1 MNKETKKV
9 YDAIKK
15 RANAFTKE
23 ELEQLI
29 IADGF
34 DKETAKDVIKE
45 LDKNKVKFKDGY
57 GQGKAEDK
65 DKILQDLSKT
75 LTAQKNIEA
84 KAEKPKPTE
93 VEPKKKAQQGKNPL
107 LLIAN
112 FFKRIY
118 FFFEDAYYSV
128 VDAVSKVIPINKLT
142 DVIDKVIPSFLFFI
156 VLIVALIW
164 LLFFSGVSIV
174 AGGVMSTVDVTVLD
188 STSSLLSGA
197 KVILSINDNNLTK
210 TTDAFGN
217 AVFEEVAF
225 NKSDNVKIIASKE
238 SYSSKTKVIENIQK
252 NIIEIITLDLNM
264 DIAEQLF
271 LSEEQTYEI
280 LFKENSMALATRLLQ
295 VRLVCSNPDKTPN
308 PSYSNVTN
316 GRLSVVQPSGCGA
329 LRISVTSDYY
339 VAIQNQEVPENNTIL
354 LTAKETANVGRIEVF
369 VKTINGSQITGATI
383 SVYKPDDLTTSTINE
398 SNLVFMTGTTDYYG
412 RYIFENVPQGSYT
425 LSAVKDGYI
434 SSQRTG
440 DNTVTVNN
448 TTSVN
453 LVLFSPTDLQNINCQ
468 NQLFSQFCKNG
479 CLDCNNL
486 ALANYYARDSNG
498 NLLKTGNCCQ
508 VGRLGYIN
516 VTLVDMNGNT
526 YREIK
531 GDITVYKKNAD
542 NNGYRAI
549 ETRRNTNSTT
559 FYVLQGNYKL
569 IVTNTE
575 DYGYF
580 PSEPV
585 IVNEIDRNII
595 IPLEYSSA
603 LNSGT
608 VGVNVKRNGYNY
620 ANALVYLF
628 DSDEPDIPINFPK
641 TTNSNGDI
649 NFTMMRANKG
659 YFAFAVAS
667 GYQGLSASEELD
679 ANEFLQL
686 SITLSNQAKILNL
699 NVNVRDYN
707 ISFYS
712 LTNQLITDYTVNVMS
727 DTNKEFIFMCE
738 QNEFYAIISAEGK
751 GTYQTDVLSLIP
763 GEAIY
768 YKVVLGNAQ
777 NTAYANLEFLG
788 WYDESGVHKLNSID
802 MIEYRNKTLKLKY
815 KFVTTVED
823 NRELAYAFIRAGK
836 LLTLSSDFLRIEA
849 ISAPTAGIPGGCN
862 YHGDLSD
869 WNESYFTANYEVDH
883 LQSNCTNQNG
893 YKWAK
898 IDFSNSNADQ
908 IEFSVNIKF
917 QNGLAPLDNYIVYSK
932 GLTRTE
938 NDSYAF
944 SPTLNNSWNNC
955 NVRPEGYFYA
965 PSNVSQIPFANAS
978 YSLIYDIYDWNNS
991 QGNTVAQNGNYYE
1004 LDISKSYL
1012 YTQKLI
1018 YLNPTQGISNK
1029 DINAYSINT
1038 NNSLLYQ
1045 SFAFSSADSNQSA
1058 AGLNVASYKINSISA
1073 GFGSEF
1079 DHNSVFKVTN
1089 FFDTGAK
1096 ISTNILEI
1104 SQLNP
1109 FSRNVLSYYS
1119 DSNLFIEILTL
1130 SPDLQNSI
1138 YIGDNNV
1145 SFRVRNKMGNPIAG
1159 IVVKYQLSGQ
1169 AEVELG
1175 ETNEN
1180 GFLQEQVIS
1189 FGQNMVGA
1197 TIAFKFSNFPI
1208 IYGLQNNS
1216 VTITKAIQSG
1226 YRLIHSNGQS
1236 ITASNPLIY
1245 SVGRY
1250 RINNEAAKL
1259 TKDKKEYYIV
1269 KNSAYN
1275 PGLTIDVW
1283 GRQWMSIV
1291 DVNEYL
1297 HTQNTLP
1304 IVISDENQQIKTQL
1318 VLNSLPNNLTD
1329 VIGGYHNLL
1338 TIGTFENQPIVI
1350 DLNAGIKA
1358 SKAFDVNLLLNATN
1372 LEKPGKAQ
1380 LNGKPYIELIK
1391 GINPEVSF
1399 TYNLTNN
1406 SSTPIQLDINYTL
1419 PTDISGLVVNITPSS
1434 ISIPANSTRAITV
1447 SYNAGNASPTEQ
1459 EIPITLSF
1467 NCLINGIVVTE
1478 ELENYVR
1485 IFSNSNFYAIK
1496 RNTQTPPWTQN
1507 VTCSKDSCEFIL
1519 ASTIDNKTKTYDFNL
1534 IDLNFIDLDRNFT
1547 LTVALP
1553 KAISSLTTQN
1563 INAQIVGDYEGL
1575 DYLETSAPYITY
1587 TKAKKLNY
1595 RLKMQNL
1602 ESNALDVNATLN
1614 LDLTIIKQTVQQLL
1628 EEEGLYGNLCLGFG
1642 SSGEISASN
1651 FDIIGQCELEGY
1663 NACKS
1668 GSAVKP
1674 KIIYDWSANTNWN
1687 SECIDELGDE
1697 YDVNKTHCDS
1707 VQMLFSVFN
1716 LIQNNLCE
1724 LKNGNVYIYLM
1735 ADGTSADLLKDMI
1748 NYNEFLSALNY
1759 SGDNE
1764 ILAIEKV
1771 DNNTFTI
1778 SKTEKVDGIDQY
1790 TTKPG
1795 KYKIRIN
1802 DNFYIDRDSPL
1813 HIHLELVR
1821 EMPYSM
1827 RNLLYYIPIDGKLG
1841 VDVTHE
1847 QTRRNGYGTA
1857 IINDT
1862 NLPVVSGPNGF
1873 SLYDTNDDYDSFVN
1887 IIVNNNDF
1895 VISGNQEGLRNTI
1908 NSDGKLLNIR
1918 LDSIEAD
1925 QTMYLTIDYSPSYPM
1940 PIYAKVVNG
1949 NSQGLNYKL
1958 KEAATS
1964 NYNLM
1969 LSSLIRWEDFNNS
1982 SKILKDDTFIL
1993 GNGQYFKSEVLPS
2006 TFRQNYGN
2014 NNEIKLLKTMLYW
2027 PMSQKQKFSNM
2038 HISLEDTELSN
2049 HELTKIYT
2057 LANIDQNGSKNS
2069 GTFNNL
2075 SQISNSQNI
2084 SSYSDVFNLVY
2095 SEDARACMESGLT
2108 SVVVRWDRIK
2118 TDFTQE
2124 QIDKVKNDYL
2134 VEQDDSGQ
2142 GETGA
2147 EGGGVEN

>member
-9 YDAIKK
+9 YDAVKK
-15 RANAFTKE
+15 RANAFTRE

-65 DKILQDLSKT
+65 EKILQDLSKT

-84 KAEKPKPTE
+84 KAEKQKPTE
-93 VEPKKKAQQGKNPL
+93 VETKKKTQQGKNPFL
-107 LLIAN
+107 FIAN

-142 DVIDKVIPSFLFFI
+142 DVIDRIIPSFLIFI

-164 LLFFSGVSIV
+164 LLFFSGVSII
-174 AGGVMSTVDVTVLD
+174 GGMVSTVDVTVLD
-188 STSSLLSGA
+188 STSSLLAGT
-197 KVILSINDNNLTK
+197 KVILSINDNNITK

-217 AVFEEVAF
+217 AVFEDVAL

-238 SYSSKTKVIENIQK
+238 SYSSKTKVIEKIQK
-252 NIIEIITLDLNM
+252 NIVETITLDLNM
-264 DIAEQLF
+264 DITEQLF
-271 LSEEQTYEI
+271 LSEEQTREI
-280 LFKENSMALATRLLQ
+280 LFKENSMALTTRLLQ
-295 VRLVCSNPDKTPN
+295 VSLVCSNPDKTPN

-316 GRLSVVQPSGCGA
+316 GKLPVTQPSGCGA

-339 VAIQNQEVPENNTIL
+339 VAIQNQEVPGNNTIL
-354 LTAKETANVGRIEVF
+354 LTAKTTANVGNIEVF
-369 VKTINGSQITGATI
+369 VKTIDGNQITGATI

-398 SNLVFMTGTTDYYG
+398 SNLVFMAGTTDYYG

-425 LSAVKDGYI
+425 LSASKEGYI

-440 DNTVTVNN
+440 NNIVTVNN
-448 TTSVN
+448 TTLVN
-453 LVLFSPTDLQNINCQ
+453 LILFSPTDLQDINCQ

-479 CLDCNNL
+479 CLDCNNP
-486 ALANYYARDSNG
+486 ALANYYTRDSDG
-498 NLLKTGNCCQ
+498 NLLKIGNCCQ
-508 VGRLGYIN
+508 IGRLGYIN

-526 YREIK
+526 DREIK
-531 GDITVYKKNAD
+531 GDITIYKKNTD
-542 NNGYRAI
+542 NNGYKAI

-569 IVTNTE
+569 IVTDTE

-595 IPLEYSSA
+595 IPLEYSSL
-603 LNSGT
+603 LNTGA
-608 VGVNVKRNGYNY
+608 VGVNVKRNGDNY

-628 DSDEPDIPINFPK
+628 DSDEPDIPINSK
-641 TTNSNGDI
+641 TTNSDGDV
-649 NFTMMRANKG
+649 NFPMVWANRD
-659 YFAFAVAS
+659 YFAYAVAG
-667 GYQGLSASEELD
+667 GYQGHSATKELD

-686 SITLSNQAKILNL
+686 SVTLSNKAKILNL
-699 NVNVRDYN
+699 NVNVSDYN

-712 LTNQLITDYTVNVMS
+712 LTDQPVTDYTINVLS
-727 DTNKEFIFMCE
+727 DTNKEFSFRCE
-738 QNEFYAIISAEGK
+738 QNELYAIISAEGK

-763 GEAIY
+763 GETIY
-768 YKVVLGNAQ
+768 YKVVLDNVH
-777 NTAYANLEFLG
+777 NTVYANLEFLG
-788 WYDESGVHKLNSID
+788 WYDESGTHKLNSID
-802 MIEYRNKTLKLKY
+802 IIEYRNKTLKLKY
-815 KFVTTVED
+815 KFVTTAED

-849 ISAPTAGIPGGCN
+849 ISAPTASISGGCN

-869 WNESYFTANYEVDH
+869 WNESYYTANYNTDH

-898 IDFSNSNADQ
+898 IDFSNSNTDQ

-917 QNGLAPLDNYIVYSK
+917 QNELAPLDNYIVYYK
-932 GLTRTE
+932 GLTRTK

-944 SPTLNNSWNNC
+944 SPTLNNSWSNC
-955 NVRPEGYFYA
+955 NIRPKGYFYA
-965 PSNVSQIPFANAS
+965 PSNVSQIPFANS
-978 YSLIYDIYDWNNS
+978 NYSLIYNIYDWNNS
-991 QGNTVAQNGNYYE
+991 QGTIATQNGNYYE
-1004 LDISKSYL
+1004 LDIGESYL
-1012 YTQKLI
+1012 YTQKFV
-1018 YLNPTQGISNK
+1018 YLNPTQAISNK

-1045 SFAFSSADSNQSA
+1045 SFVFNSADSNQSA
-1058 AGLNVASYKINSISA
+1058 TGLNAISYKVNSISV

-1109 FSRNVLSYYS
+1109 FSKNMLSYYS
-1119 DSNLFIEILTL
+1119 DSNIFIEILTG

-1145 SFRVRNKMGNPIAG
+1145 SFRVRDKIGNPIAG
-1159 IVVKYQLSGQ
+1159 IMVKYQLPEQ

-1175 ETNEN
+1175 ETNED
-1180 GFLQEQVIS
+1180 GFLQEQMIS
-1189 FGQNMVGA
+1189 FGQNMVGK
-1197 TIAFKFSNFPI
+1197 TIAFRFSDFPI

-1216 VTITKAIQSG
+1216 VTITKTIQSG
-1226 YRLIHSNGQS
+1226 YRLVHSNGQS
-1236 ITASNPLIY
+1236 ITSSNPLIY

-1250 RINNEAAKL
+1250 RINNGVAKL
-1259 TKDKKEYYIV
+1259 TEDKKEYYIV
-1269 KNSAYN
+1269 KSSAYN
-1275 PGLTIDVW
+1275 PSLIIDIW
-1283 GRQWMSIV
+1283 GRQWMNIV

-1297 HTQNTLP
+1297 HTQNNLP
-1304 IVISDENQQIKTQL
+1304 VVISDENQQIKTKL

-1338 TIGTFENQPIVI
+1338 TIGAFENQPIVI
-1350 DLNAGIKA
+1350 DLNADIKA
-1358 SKAFDVNLLLNATN
+1358 SKAFDVNLLLNTTN

-1391 GINPEVSF
+1391 GISPEVSF
-1399 TYNLTNN
+1399 TYNLANN
-1406 SSTPIQLDINYTL
+1406 SSIPIQLDINYTL
-1419 PTDISGLVVNITPSS
+1419 PTELSGLVVNINPSS
-1434 ISIPANSTRAITV
+1434 ILIPANSTRAITV
-1447 SYNAGNASPTEQ
+1447 SYNAGNANPTEE
-1459 EIPITLSF
+1459 EILITLSF
-1467 NCLINGIVVTE
+1467 NYLINGIVVTE

-1485 IFSNSNFYAIK
+1485 VFSSSNFYAIK
-1496 RNTQTPPWTQN
+1496 MNTQPPPWAQD
-1507 VTCSKDSCEFIL
+1507 VTCSKDSCEFTL
-1519 ASTIDNKTKTYDFNL
+1519 ASTIENKTRAYDFNL

-1628 EEEGLYGNLCLGFG
+1628 EEQGLYGNLCLGFG

-1651 FDIIGQCELEGY
+1651 FDIIGLCELEGY

-1687 SECIDELGDE
+1687 SECIDELADE

-1716 LIQNNLCE
+1716 RIQNDLPS

-1735 ADGTSADLLKDMI
+1735 ADGTSQDLLKDMI
-1748 NYNEFLSALNY
+1748 NYNKFLSALNY
-1759 SGDNE
+1759 SGGNE
-1764 ILAIEKV
+1764 ILSIENV
-1771 DNNTFTI
+1771 DSNTFTI
-1778 SKTEKVDGIDQY
+1778 SKTEKVNGIDQY

-1795 KYKIRIN
+1795 KYKITIN
-1802 DNFYIDRDSPL
+1802 DDFYTDRNSPL

-1827 RNLLYYIPIDGKLG
+1827 RNLLYYIPIDGELG

-1847 QTRRNGYGTA
+1847 QTRRNGYGTS

-1862 NLPVVSGPNGF
+1862 NLPIVSGPNGF
-1873 SLYDTNDDYDSFVN
+1873 SLYDTNDEYNSFVSV
-1887 IIVNNNDF
+1887 IVNNNDF
-1895 VISGNQEGLRNTI
+1895 VTSGNQEGLRNTVK
-1908 NSDGKLLNIR
+1908 SEGKLLNIR
-1918 LDSIEAD
+1918 LDSIEDD

-1949 NSQGLNYKL
+1949 NSQGLSYKL
-1958 KEAATS
+1958 KEATG
-1964 NYNLM
+1964 NYNLI
-1969 LSSLIRWEDFNNS
+1969 LSSLISWEDFNNS
-1982 SKILKDDTFIL
+1982 SKILEDDTYVSAA
-1993 GNGQYFKSEVLPS
+1993 GVYSKSVVLPS

-2038 HISLEDTELSN
+2038 HISLEGTDLGN
-2049 HELTKIYT
+2049 NELTKIYT

-2095 SEDARACMESGLT
+2095 SEDAMACMESGLT
-2108 SVVVRWDRIK
+2108 SVVVRWDKIK

-2134 VEQDDSGQ
+2134 TEQGQDDSWQ
-2142 GETGA
+2142 AETGA
-2147 EGGGVEN
+2147 VEGGVES